1 MNNAIA
7 KTTLS
12 ATLIA
17 GLIGFSSLGFAQSEA
32 IEAYNAQNAQPQTSS
47 QVETHPMADQ
57 LAADLDAF
65 NRQHTQGRVISHDLP
80 AGNEQAEVSQTAMQ
94 LSDAIENYNAQAS
107 QGLVPETSMPADATP
122 HSYPQTEALAADLTR
137 YNETGGNL
145 NALSF

>member
-1 MNNAIA
+1 MNTAIA

-12 ATLIA
+12 AALIA
-17 GLIGFSSLGFAQSEA
+17 GLVGFSSLGFAQSEA
-32 IEAYNAQNAQPQTSS
+32 IEDMNARNAQPQETAS
-47 QVETHPMADQ
+47 VETHPMADQ

-65 NRQHTQGRVISHDLP
+65 NRQHTQDRVVGQQLP
-80 AGNEQAEVSQTAMQ
+80 QDYEPAQVSQTAMQ